1 MIREHILFGLNSFET
16 PYTAWSFVETHPRS
30 FQMMCVLQLHCCAHL
45 SWRLAGSIFQII
57 YILADFL
64 QLYYWWLAWDPNA
77 STQSQ
82 WTGTPFSC
90 VQVGVQRQVP
100 KHLSWSHLP
109 ALHLCRGSLP
119 SVSLL
124 TSILSDVSVA
134 TQALLPLLCAW
145 AILSHHFIFWLPHG
159 VWDPSSTTRDRTWTP
174 CIGSMESYPLDFQQS
189 PPPLLSTHF
198 NSKMSLWHSTQLD
211 LAFLSAR
218 LSHIWCRDHLTLN
231 VNYGYSWC
239 CPLYPHLLLSFLVS
253 LFLPVG
259 MGSFLAAPWGVQN
272 LNFPTGDQNQAPC
285 GRRGSPNHWKPGS
298 YPFGV

>member
-1 MIREHILFGLNSFET
+1 
-16 PYTAWSFVETHPRS
+16 
-30 FQMMCVLQLHCCAHL
+30 MCVLQLHCCAHL
-45 SWRLAGSIFQII
+45 SWCLAGSIFQII

-77 STQSQ
+77 STHSQ
-82 WTGTPFSC
+82 WTSTPFSC

-100 KHLSWSHLP
+100 KYLSWSHLP

-119 SVSLL
+119 SVSLI

-159 VWDPSSTTRDRTWTP
+159 EWNPSSTTRDRTCTP
-174 CIGSMESYPLDFQQS
+174 CIGSMKSYPLDFQQS
-189 PPPLLSTHF
+189 PPPLLSTHS

-231 VNYGYSWC
+231 VTMDTAG
-239 CPLYPHLLLSFLVS
+239 
-253 LFLPVG
+253 
-259 MGSFLAAPWGVQN
+259 AAPHT
-272 LNFPTGDQNQAPC
+272 PTFFCLVFWFLCFSQLGWVLFWLHHEAYRILISQLGIKTRPPAKQE
-285 GRRGSPNHWKPGS
+285 GGTGLPGS